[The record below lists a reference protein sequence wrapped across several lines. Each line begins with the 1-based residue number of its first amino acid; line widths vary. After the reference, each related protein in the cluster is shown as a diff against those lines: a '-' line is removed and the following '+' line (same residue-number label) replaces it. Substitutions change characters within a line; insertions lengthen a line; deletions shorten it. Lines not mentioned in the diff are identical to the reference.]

1 MKTIQELIAELD
13 VLPHKVA
20 RQREELVRLKGLHT
34 ASKVVLDDLEAD
46 ALNEVS
52 LERNEAD
59 KPKYP
64 NKEARES
71 AVRTLLA
78 NKPEH
83 RRATEALGTTELAV
97 QNAQI
102 QLGLLED
109 TQKSLYA
116 QLDAARAGLQA
127 DAVRGLVHATLEL
140 ARVEATRLT
149 QKETP

>member
-1 MKTIQELIAELD
+1 MKTIPELIADLD
-13 VLPHKVA
+13 VLPQKVA
-20 RQREELVRLKGLHT
+20 NQRIEIGRLKALQAT
-34 ASKVVLDDLEAD
+34 AKLTIDDLEAD
-46 ALNEVS
+46 ALHWVS
-52 LERNEAD
+52 MERIGD

-71 AVRTLLA
+71 AVRTLLGDKTDYQQA
-78 NKPEH
+78 GL
-83 RRATEALGTTELAV
+83 ALGAAELAV

-116 QLDAARAGLQA
+116 QLDAARVGLQA

-140 ARVEATRLT
+140 ARVEAGRLAH
-149 QKETP
+149 KETA

>member
-1 MKTIQELIAELD
+1 MKTIPELIAELD
-13 VLPHKVA
+13 VMPQKVA
-20 RQREELVRLKGLHT
+20 GQREDVVRLKGLH
-34 ASKVVLDDLEAD
+34 AAAKRVLDDLEAD
-46 ALNEVS
+46 ALDEVS

-59 KPKYP
+59 KPKYT

-78 NKPEH
+78 SKPEH
-83 RRATEALGTTELAV
+83 RRALAVLESVELAL
-97 QNAQI
+97 QNSQI
-102 QLGLLED
+102 QLGLLDD

-127 DAVRGLVHATLEL
+127 DAVRGLVQATLEL
-140 ARVEATRLT
+140 ARVEASRLT